1 MATPPASLSAT
12 LSAPWGGLALLLA
25 GGLLIYLGAL
35 TVFTLFRLRRPP
47 RRSYAWAV
55 ARGVPGDPRELDG
68 GGRVYEAWTL
78 DRAGLRL
85 PVWDIAGEDPA
96 GPVVV
101 LTHGWGES
109 RVTMLGR
116 ADAIA
121 PSCSRVVLWDLPGH
135 GEAPGVCG
143 FGGREAE
150 DLRALCAT
158 IGRPAVLMGFSLGAE
173 IAIRCAA
180 GANAERSIAGLILEA
195 PYRRGA
201 TPARNL
207 LRLLAF
213 PWRINLPLALGV
225 IGLLSREGFASRW
238 RDLTTL
244 VRPGIPTLVLH
255 GGHDAVCPPGDG
267 EAIARAA
274 GGEFVLIRD
283 GAHDDLWAHERT
295 REVVRAF
302 LAGR

>member
-1 MATPPASLSAT
+1 MTTPSASLFAT
-12 LSAPWGGLALLLA
+12 VFASWGGFALLLA

-35 TVFTLFRLRRPP
+35 TAFTLFRLIRPP

-55 ARGVPGDPRELDG
+55 SRGVPGDPREFDG

-85 PVWDIAGEDPA
+85 PVWDLAGEDPA

-109 RVTMLGR
+109 RVTMLAR

-121 PSCSRVVLWDLPGH
+121 SACARVVLWDLPGH
-135 GEAPGVCG
+135 GEAPGICG

-158 IGRPAVLMGFSLGAE
+158 IGRPVVLLGFSLGAE
-173 IAIRCAA
+173 IVIRCAA
-180 GANAERSIAGLILEA
+180 GGGGAIAGLILEA
-195 PYRRGA
+195 PYRRGV
-201 TPARNL
+201 TPARNM
-207 LRLLAF
+207 LRRLAF
-213 PWRINLPLALGV
+213 PRLVNLPLALGV
-225 IGLLSREGFASRW
+225 IGLLNREGIASRW
-238 RDLTTL
+238 RDLAAL
-244 VRPGIPTLVLH
+244 VRPGVPTLVLH
-255 GGHDAVCPPGDG
+255 GGCDAVCPPGDG

-274 GGEFVLIRD
+274 GGEFALIRD
-283 GAHDDLWAHERT
+283 AAHDDLWAHERT
-295 REVVRAF
+295 REAVRAF
-302 LAGR
+302 LARR